1 MIYLDFLVIFFTI
14 LFFKILSK
22 FLGTLNLKLRLLTVI
37 LIILRFLIVFFSERV
52 TTSTSGN
59 SGI

>member
-1 MIYLDFLVIFFTI
+1 MIYLDFRSMFLTI
-14 LFFKILSK
+14 LFFKTYSK
-22 FLGTLNLKLRLLTVI
+22 FSGSLNLKFRLLTVI
-37 LIILRFLIVFFSERV
+37 LIILWFLTVFFNERV